1 MMVNYAPQYFT
12 PVLSVKLQPSSMSHL
27 TASQI
32 YYISSRAA
40 NSISQNAADVE
51 CIQKLHWQKE
61 PSPFKFFLFK
71 RLQWKDYY
79 SSQKIRQ
86 QYILNSWSQ
95 RFLKHYYQGL
105 GLSKGGNKFNAVGF
119 SKANGKIPALTSP
132 GFKKLI

>member
-71 RLQWKDYY
+71 R
-79 SSQKIRQ
+79 
-86 QYILNSWSQ
+86 
-95 RFLKHYYQGL
+95 
-105 GLSKGGNKFNAVGF
+105 
-119 SKANGKIPALTSP
+119 
-132 GFKKLI
+132 